1 MEVAPMADE
10 SYVTN
15 EAWLR
20 QVGRPD
26 LVDDVADQFERAETP
41 GLESF
46 WSARESRANRGW
58 RSFERLHPRTL
69 ERRAG

>member
-1 MEVAPMADE
+1 MADE

-15 EAWLR
+15 AAWLR
-20 QVGRPD
+20 QVGRPE
-26 LVDDVADQFERAETP
+26 LVDDVADQFERPDRP

-46 WSARESRANRGW
+46 WSARESRMTRGW